1 MSPLAVFRQGSFFE
15 GGWGGFLGGADFL
28 GLLEILEI
36 LENLESL
43 ENLENL
49 EILEIPSTPIPPELS
64 TPLSKTTAHNQ
75 EGYRSAKKMRHS
87 VLRFKEFCVT
97 LQDSKL
103 PHLKYR
109 KNQPV
114 HVCNQKD

>member
-1 MSPLAVFRQGSFFE
+1 MSPLAVFRRGIFVE
-15 GGWGGFLGGADFL
+15 GGWGGFLGEADFP
-28 GLLEILEI
+28 GFPEI
-36 LENLESL
+36 L

-49 EILEIPSTPIPPELS
+49 EILEILEIPSSPIPPELP

-75 EGYRSAKKMRHS
+75 EGYRRAKKMRHS

-103 PHLKYR
+103 PHSKYR

>member
-1 MSPLAVFRQGSFFE
+1 MSPLAVFRWGSFFE
-15 GGWGGFLGGADFL
+15 EAGAVFWAGVDSPSFP
-28 GLLEILEI
+28 EI
-36 LENLESL
+36 L

-49 EILEIPSTPIPPELS
+49 ENPEIPENPAHPSSPIPPELS

-75 EGYRSAKKMRHS
+75 EGYRRAKKMRHS

-103 PHLKYR
+103 PHSKYR